1 MKNERTHGPDYKRIF
16 TDIIKIKYPH
26 KEEECK
32 SLLNKSEL
40 LSLDI
45 ITLNQKIFGVEGKET
60 DEFNQSHRSYSK
72 QSILEILEYQK
83 KNRLNNSQ
91 LALHFKI
98 SRNTIKKWNKLAEC
112 NLIK

>member
-1 MKNERTHGPDYKRIF
+1 MKSEKPQGPDYKRIF
-16 TDIIKIKYPH
+16 MDIINIKYPH

-32 SLLNKSEL
+32 SLLSKSEL

-45 ITLNQKIFGVEGKET
+45 ITLNQKIFGIKDKET
-60 DEFNQSHRSYSK
+60 EEFNQSHRSYSK
-72 QSILEILEYQK
+72 ESILEILAYQK

-98 SRNTIKKWNKLAEC
+98 SRNSIKNGINWPKV
-112 NLIK
+112 I

>member
-1 MKNERTHGPDYKRIF
+1 MENEKTHGPDYKRIF
-16 TDIIKIKYPH
+16 IDIINIKYPH

-32 SLLNKSEL
+32 GLLSKNEL

-45 ITLNQKIFGVEGKET
+45 ITLNQKIFGVKDKET
-60 DEFNQSHRSYSK
+60 DEFNQSHRSYSR

-98 SRNTIKKWNKLAEC
+98 SRNIKKWNKLAES